1 MDKLLT
7 QQEVSRLLAR
17 SIKSLGR
24 DRQAAGSGSGWV
36 TYGDTVLPHMRLG
49 RKIMYRKKDVE
60 AFLATGSPASAPVE
74 NEMDCDNE
82 S

>member
-7 QQEVSRLLAR
+7 QQEVSRLLGR

-24 DRQAAGSGSGWV
+24 DREAAGIGSGWV
-36 TYGDTVLPHMRLG
+36 TYGDAVLSHIRLG

-60 AFLATGSPASAPVE
+60 AFLAAGRPAPAPLGL
-74 NEMDCDNE
+74 EMDYDDE